1 MKEQEFKRA
10 VEQINISDTMQM
22 RILEKVKVS
31 QKTEV
36 RMKSKKK
43 IIAVAVA
50 ATFLIGAT
58 VFAATSKWSSGFM
71 QNLRISGS
79 QMEHLQNSESNLV
92 AMPHVSDTQNGI
104 TVSTAQCLYDG
115 NVMRMSF
122 YVEGYELD
130 PTQTPEL
137 EYLVILLDGEQGH
150 NYDWNFYDG
159 IDWTDRKNPVM
170 ADGSPVL
177 EDENGNYIPNYRI
190 ADGKMEIDL
199 NWQPFVDNAGHL
211 SAEELANKTITILM
225 KNFGDVKG
233 QWELEWNL
241 GSLEKGTE
249 FALNTVL
256 GDTGATVEEVT
267 LYSASAIVN
276 YDFPYTEVLVDA
288 YDENGHL
295 SQTTD
300 FAEPPALVGVRLKD
314 GTVISELNDGGSAG
328 YEKDDKTFVARISF
342 SGILDVS
349 EIDALLFEKSD
360 SPSEGVALTEENCYM
375 VALH

>member
-1 MKEQEFKRA
+1 MKEQELKRA
-10 VEQINISDTMQM
+10 VKQINISDTMQR
-22 RILEKVKVS
+22 RILEKVKKS
-31 QKTEV
+31 QKTE
-36 RMKSKKK
+36 RPMKSKKK
-43 IIAVAVA
+43 IITVAVA

-71 QNLRISGS
+71 QNLRISKS
-79 QMEHLQNSESNLV
+79 QMEQLQNSESNLV
-92 AMPHVSDTQNGI
+92 AMPNVSDTQNGI

-199 NWQPFVDNAGHL
+199 NWRPFVDNAGRL
-211 SAEELANKTITILM
+211 SAEEMANKTITILM
-225 KNFGDVKG
+225 KNFGKVPG
-233 QWELEWNL
+233 QWKLEWNL
-241 GSLEKGTE
+241 GGLEQGTE
-249 FALNTVL
+249 FAVNTAL
-256 GDTGATVEEVT
+256 GDTGATVKNVI
-267 LYSASAIVN
+267 LHSASVIVN
-276 YDFPYTEVLVDA
+276 YDFPYTEISVDA

-300 FAEPPALVGVRLKD
+300 FAEPPALVGVKLKD
-314 GTVISELNDGGSAG
+314 GTVISELNDGGSTG

-342 SGILDVS
+342 SSILDVS
-349 EIDALLFEKSD
+349 EIDALLFKKSD
-360 SPSEGVALTEENCYM
+360 SQSRDTAFTEETCYTVALQ
-375 VALH
+375 